1 MLPGRISRPSSRKR
15 VICLPDDTIEQ
26 FLDYILLERR
36 LSPRTASS
44 YRQDLISF
52 SRFIEKS
59 TSKDF
64 RPGSVQSME
73 IRKYLSSLQSRGLA
87 RRTMLR
93 RLAALRSYYKFCIR
107 RGLCDENPTDSLAPM
122 RRDKRLPRA
131 MELADVE
138 AFLATIDGGGPLKI
152 RDRAIF
158 ELLYSS
164 GLRLSELV
172 GLNLRDYDG
181 SGSTVRV
188 MGKGSKERIA
198 PVGSIAK
205 FALERYLRDAR
216 SVLSSDKDQKAIFL
230 SRRGGRLTGRQV
242 QRLMRGYD
250 ITAGLSGSPSPHAL
264 RHSFATHL
272 LDSGADLRSV
282 QELLGHS
289 DISSTQIYTAVSRER
304 LMESYKKN
312 HPRS

>member
-1 MLPGRISRPSSRKR
+1 M
-15 VICLPDDTIEQ
+15 VN
-26 FLDYILLERR
+26 
-36 LSPRTASS
+36 
-44 YRQDLISF
+44 DLKQ
-52 SRFIEKS
+52 E
-59 TSKDF
+59 
-64 RPGSVQSME
+64 
-73 IRKYLSSLQSRGLA
+73 
-87 RRTMLR
+87 
-93 RLAALRSYYKFCIR
+93 
-107 RGLCDENPTDSLAPM
+107 
-122 RRDKRLPRA
+122 
-131 MELADVE
+131 
-138 AFLATIDGGGPLKI
+138 
-152 RDRAIF
+152 
-158 ELLYSS
+158 
-164 GLRLSELV
+164 
-172 GLNLRDYDG
+172 
-181 SGSTVRV
+181 
-188 MGKGSKERIA
+188 
-198 PVGSIAK
+198 IAK

>member
-1 MLPGRISRPSSRKR
+1 LDS
-15 VICLPDDTIEQ
+15 TIEQ
-26 FLDYILLERR
+26 FLDYIMLERR
-36 LSPRTASS
+36 LSPRTVSS

-52 SRFIEKS
+52 SGFIEGS
-59 TSKDF
+59 TSASF
-64 RPGSVQSME
+64 APGCVKPTD
-73 IRKYLSSLQSRGLA
+73 IRKYLSNLQSRGLA

-107 RGLCDENPTDSLAPM
+107 RGLCEDNPTDSLAPM
-122 RRDKRLPRA
+122 KRDKRLPRA
-131 MELADVE
+131 MELDDVE
-138 AFLATIDGGGPLKI
+138 SLLATIDGDEPLKI

-172 GLNLRDYDG
+172 GLNLRDYD
-181 SGSTVRV
+181 STGSTVRV

-198 PVGSIAK
+198 PVGGIAK
-205 FALERYLRDAR
+205 LAIDRYLQVAR
-216 SVLSSDKDQKAIFL
+216 HRFSGDKEQKAVFL
-230 SRRGGRLTGRQV
+230 SRRGGRITGRQI
-242 QRLMRGYD
+242 QRLMRAYD
-250 ITAGLSGSPSPHAL
+250 IKAGLSQSPSPHAL

-282 QELLGHS
+282 QDLLGHA

>member
-1 MLPGRISRPSSRKR
+1 MNGQIR
-15 VICLPDDTIEQ
+15 Q
-26 FLDYILLERR
+26 FLEYIALERR
-36 LSPRTASS
+36 LSPRTVASYES
-44 YRQDLISF
+44 DLESF
-52 SRFIEKS
+52 SSFIEKAFS
-59 TSKDF
+59 RDF
-64 RPGSVQSME
+64 EASDIRQGE

-93 RLAALRSYYKFCIR
+93 RLAALKSFYRFCIR
-107 RGLCDENPTDSLAPM
+107 RGLSKVNPTDSLAPM
-122 RRDKRLPRA
+122 RREKRLPRA
-131 MELADVE
+131 IEASDVE
-138 AFLATIDGGGPLKI
+138 SLLGSIKGGGRLSI
-152 RDRAIF
+152 RDAAIF

-164 GLRLSELV
+164 GLRVSELV
-172 GLNLRDYDG
+172 GLDLADFDAT
-181 SGSTVRV
+181 GSTVRV

-198 PVGSIAK
+198 PVGRVAKEAVLKYIAEARPEFSRSK
-205 FALERYLRDAR
+205 DEKALF
-216 SVLSSDKDQKAIFL
+216 I
-230 SRRGGRLTGRQV
+230 SRRGGRITCRQV

-250 ITAGLSGSPSPHAL
+250 IIAGLRGNPSPHAL

-282 QELLGHS
+282 QELLGHA